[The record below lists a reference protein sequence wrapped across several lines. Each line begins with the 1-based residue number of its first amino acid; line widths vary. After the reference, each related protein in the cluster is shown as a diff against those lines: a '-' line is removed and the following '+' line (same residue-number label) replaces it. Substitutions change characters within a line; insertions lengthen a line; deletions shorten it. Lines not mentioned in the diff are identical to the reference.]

1 MVTDQLTDIQA
12 LRKLITD
19 VGGTVS
25 LHGGHF
31 GNPDHPC
38 DCRYIL
44 DEKHMGSIAEISV
57 HNGIA
62 SIEEGG
68 NDSPELPLAVAYMNL
83 LVGAANALP
92 GLLDELETL
101 RGN

>member
-1 MVTDQLTDIQA
+1 MTDIQA
-12 LRKLITD
+12 LRKLIAD

-25 LHGGHF
+25 LHGGHM
-31 GNPDHPC
+31 GDPNHSC
-38 DCRYIL
+38 DCRAIL
-44 DEKHMGSIAEISV
+44 DERHMGSIAQMSV
-57 HNGIA
+57 HNGIESVA
-62 SIEEGG
+62 EGG
-68 NDSPELPLAVAYMNL
+68 NDCPKQPLAVAYMNL